1 MNQAEFLRSFGSAIR
16 HRRAA
21 VFVGAGVSMRSGFP
35 SWDDLVGPL
44 RAAADVPS
52 TVQDATVAAEYA
64 MQELQMTE
72 VERLL
77 LQALD
82 NVTTTTTNDVVEQL
96 LSIDFAEIWTT
107 NFDTIIETAD
117 PKLDLVITEDDYE
130 RPGTP
135 NSRRLT
141 KLHGSLGSGAN
152 GRSKW
157 LEHPVITR
165 SDFETFERDHPLKW
179 AMLRAQFLTS
189 SFLFL
194 GFSFADPNVS
204 ALLRIVRSLPPTIRR
219 LPHFAVM
226 KPPTG
231 PDELR
236 EFTLF
241 SHDLEAA
248 GVHIVEIDNYAKLP
262 LLLQSLRRS
271 ALPPNLFIS
280 GIAADGS
287 DAARACTT
295 IGAMLANLAEAPT
308 LLSFD
313 GSSSRAVARGLKDS
327 LTPETYRPEN
337 IRAFYRRSP
346 KGDDDITVP
355 RFGTAIFTEKD
366 LEEMRQDV
374 FSQVRALVLIGEGDR
389 AGDEAKL
396 ASSMGIPVIPLGATG
411 SVAKATWET
420 GSEACGFNS
429 ADSGHHW
436 KMLQHDDPSM
446 AAGAAMALLQQVL
459 PAS

>member
-1 MNQAEFLRSFGSAIR
+1 MEQSEFLRSFGSAIR

-35 SWDDLVGPL
+35 SWDELVRPL
-44 RAAADVPS
+44 RAAANVPA
-52 TVQDATVAAEYA
+52 TVSDATVAAEYA

-82 NVTTTTTNDVVEQL
+82 GVAVSTNEVVEQI

-117 PKLDLVITEDDYE
+117 PNLDLVIKEDDYE
-130 RPGTP
+130 RATP

-141 KLHGSLGSGAN
+141 KLHGSLGSGPSGKN
-152 GRSKW
+152 TW

-165 SDFETFERDHPLKW
+165 SDFESFERDHPLKW

-194 GFSFADPNVS
+194 GFSFADPNVA

-226 KPPTG
+226 KPPAD

-236 EFTLF
+236 EFDLF
-241 SHDLEAA
+241 SHDLKAA
-248 GVHIVEIDNYAKLP
+248 GVHVVEIDDYAKLP
-262 LLLQSLRRS
+262 QLLQSLRRS

-280 GIAADGS
+280 GTAEIGS
-287 DAARACTT
+287 NAARACTAT
-295 IGAMLANLAEAPT
+295 GVMLANLAERPT
-308 LLSFD
+308 LFSFD
-313 GSSSRAVARGLKDS
+313 GSSSRAVAKGLKDS
-327 LTPETYRPEN
+327 VAPETYRPES

-346 KGDDDITVP
+346 TGDLDITVP

-366 LEEMRQDV
+366 LEEMRRDV
-374 FSQVRALVLIGEGDR
+374 FSRVRALVLIGEGDR
-389 AGDEAKL
+389 AGEEAEL

-411 SVAKATWET
+411 AVAKRAWEK
-420 GSEACGFNS
+420 GAEACGFTS
-429 ADSGHHW
+429 AGSDYHW
-436 KMLQHDDPSM
+436 KLLQHDDPSI
-446 AAGAAMALLQQVL
+446 AAGAAITLLQQVL
-459 PAS
+459 PSI